1 MGQECRRESAK
12 KYFSSYDVVV
22 RFMHFGHKFSEIF
35 LEFSIT
41 FYNSNFRFSVGVDA
55 DEEKLGKVISEL
67 SGKNIDEVLAE
78 GKSQNVLG
86 RD

>member
-22 RFMHFGHKFSEIF
+22 RFMHFGHKLSEIF
-35 LEFSIT
+35 LVPLTISDP
-41 FYNSNFRFSVGVDA
+41 FYNSKFHFSVGVDA

-78 GKSQNVLG
+78 GKIQMF
-86 RD
+86 